1 MLGSSRYVPSRF
13 LTGIVHPLAEHSLNL
28 SSAASPVAVPA
39 LVVIA
44 ILTAIDGHVGA
55 TSGVLALAAGFALA
69 GYMRFVAAR
78 RLATRELIIDTHGR
92 AAPLTLAF
100 ISDAHLGRYKDE
112 RWLTR
117 VVSRVNDLAPD
128 AVLIGGDFFFNRG
141 AIDAERLLA
150 PLAKLRA
157 PLGVFAVLGNHDVGL
172 PGRDR
177 RPILDPLLPALG
189 IRVLTNELVALS
201 RPDAPGGPTWIAG
214 MGELWLHEFRFHELR
229 ATYSVTTNPG
239 ALIVLGHNP
248 DAMHEV
254 APADTAD
261 LFLFGHTHAGQ
272 IHLPFWPGFGIPSR
286 GPWYRGEHELPQGRI
301 YVTSGIGETSSS
313 CRLGTTCEVV
323 VVKICS

>member
-1 MLGSSRYVPSRF
+1 MFGSSPYVPSRL
-13 LTGIVHPLAEHSLNL
+13 LTGIVHPFAEHGLNWG
-28 SSAASPVAVPA
+28 SAASPIAVPA
-39 LVVIA
+39 LLVIA
-44 ILTAIDGHVGA
+44 ILTAINGAVGLTFGA
-55 TSGVLALAAGFALA
+55 MALAAVFALA
-69 GYMRFVAAR
+69 GYMRYVAAQ
-78 RLATRELIIDTHGR
+78 RLATRELVIDTHGR
-92 AAPLTLAF
+92 AAALTLAF

-112 RWLTR
+112 RWLAR
-117 VVSRVNDLAPD
+117 VVARINDLAPD

-141 AIDAERLLA
+141 AINAERLLA
-150 PLAKLRA
+150 PLADLRA
-157 PLGVFAVLGNHDVGL
+157 PLGTFAIFGNHDVGL

-177 RPILDPLLPALG
+177 RPVLEALLPALG
-189 IRVLTNELVALS
+189 IRVLSNCLVSLS

-214 MGELWLHEFRFHELR
+214 MGELWLHDFRFHELR
-229 ATYSVTTNPG
+229 AAYSEAANPG

-254 APADTAD
+254 ESTDTAD

-286 GPWYRGEHELPQGRI
+286 GPWYRGDHTLPQGRV

-323 VVKICS
+323 VVKIR

>member
-1 MLGSSRYVPSRF
+1 LLGSSRYVPSRF
-13 LTGIVHPLAEHSLNL
+13 LIGIVHPLAEHVLNW
-28 SSAASPVAVPA
+28 SSAASPIAVPGL
-39 LVVIA
+39 LVLA
-44 ILTAIDGHVGA
+44 ILTAIGGNAGGTIGA
-55 TSGVLALAAGFALA
+55 LALAAGFALT

-78 RLATRELIIDTHGR
+78 RLATRELVIDTQGR

-112 RWLTR
+112 RWLAR
-117 VVSRVNDLAPD
+117 VVARINDLTPD

-150 PLAKLRA
+150 PLANLRA
-157 PLGVFAVLGNHDVGL
+157 PLGAYAVFGNHDVGL

-177 RPILDPLLPALG
+177 RPVLDALLPSLG
-189 IRVLTNELVALS
+189 IRVLTNKLVSLS

-214 MGELWLHEFRFHELR
+214 MGELWLHDFRFHELH
-229 ATYSVTTNPG
+229 AAYSESANPG
-239 ALIVLGHNP
+239 ALVVLGHNP

-254 APADTAD
+254 DPMDMAD

-286 GPWYRGEHELPQGRI
+286 GPWFRGEHALPQGRI

-313 CRLGTTCEVV
+313 SRLGTTCEVV
-323 VVKICS
+323 VVKIR